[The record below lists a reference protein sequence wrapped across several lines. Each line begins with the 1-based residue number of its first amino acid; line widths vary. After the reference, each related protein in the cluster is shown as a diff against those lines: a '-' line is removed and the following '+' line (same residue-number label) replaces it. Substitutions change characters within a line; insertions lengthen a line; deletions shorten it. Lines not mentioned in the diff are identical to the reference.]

1 MDGTGMSTE
10 LLERSDEWSVRRAD
24 VDEVDG
30 LRQSIA
36 GVEIEAIRTQVGP
49 GPNRVLAADVGHFVF
64 NSISQGFPTRSRTT
78 IPDDVVIATA
88 ITAAP
93 PGSRWCEIELRP
105 GSIIIYGPGTEHA
118 AVNLPGLRFAFAII
132 RLDDLAQFADA
143 LMSRVATPQR
153 GVVREVALTDATRP
167 LKPALESFADA
178 AGRNGC
184 SLQRPADDVARA
196 LVLAMTEDDCLHR
209 IGIGRTIDSRYV
221 VHACIDYANATQRIP
236 SITELCLAA
245 HVSERRLREAF
256 VREFDLPP
264 SRYFRN
270 WALEATHRRLMAA
283 DPSEESVTQIAVDVG
298 FDHLGRFAG
307 HYQTLFGERPSATL
321 RTPVS

>member
-1 MDGTGMSTE
+1 M
-10 LLERSDEWSVRRAD
+10 A
-24 VDEVDG
+24 
-30 LRQSIA
+30 IA
-36 GVEIEAIRTQVGP
+36 V
-49 GPNRVLAADVGHFVF
+49 
-64 NSISQGFPTRSRTT
+64 
-78 IPDDVVIATA
+78 
-88 ITAAP
+88 TAAP
-93 PGSRWCEIELRP
+93 PGSRWCEIDLRP
-105 GSIIIYGPGTEHA
+105 GSLLLYGPASEHA
-118 AVNLPGLRFAFAII
+118 GINLAGLQFTCAIIELDALAEHADASMSRFA
-132 RLDDLAQFADA
+132 
-143 LMSRVATPQR
+143 PPPR
-153 GVVREVALTDATRP
+153 GVVREVALTDATLP
-167 LKPALESFADA
+167 LKRALDSCADA

-209 IGIGRTIDSRYV
+209 IGIGRTIDSRHV

-270 WALEATHRRLMAA
+270 WALEAAHRRLVMAEPA
-283 DPSEESVTQIAVDVG
+283 HESVTDVAVDIG

-307 HYQTLFGERPSATL
+307 HYRALFGEPPSATL
-321 RTPVS
+321 RTPVQRVS

>member
-1 MDGTGMSTE
+1 MSTE
-10 LLERSDEWSVRRAD
+10 LLERSDEWTVRRAV

-36 GVEIEAIRTQVGP
+36 GVEIEAIRTQLGP

-78 IPDDVVIATA
+78 IPDDVVIAAA

-132 RLDDLAQFADA
+132 RLDDLAQCADA
-143 LMSRVATPQR
+143 LMSSVATPPR
-153 GVVREVALTDATRP
+153 GVVREVALTDATLP
-167 LKPALESFADA
+167 LKPALDFFEDA

-196 LVLAMTEDDCLHR
+196 LVLAMTDGDCLQQ
-209 IGIGRTIDSRYV
+209 IGTGRMIDSRHV
-221 VHACIDYANATQRIP
+221 VHACIDYADATQRIP

-245 HVSERRLREAF
+245 HVSERKVREAF

-270 WALEATHRRLMAA
+270 WALEAAHRRLVMAEPA
-283 DPSEESVTQIAVDVG
+283 HESVTDVAVDIG

-307 HYQTLFGERPSATL
+307 HYRALFGEPPSATL
-321 RTPVS
+321 RTPVQRVS